1 MARADPGRI
10 YLAKA
15 TLGLERNPKEFCM
28 GDQYQVYPI
37 IIIVFGHFSRAP
49 GRISF
54 IFSNVQVRN
63 IKDSL
68 FFCNFF

>member
-28 GDQYQVYPI
+28 GDQYQKTNTLWLE
-37 IIIVFGHFSRAP
+37 GGSK
-49 GRISF
+49 G
-54 IFSNVQVRN
+54 
-63 IKDSL
+63 
-68 FFCNFF
+68 